1 MAAVPDTTSP
11 GGVVAHGMAA
21 AASGPDA
28 LQAFLTCYGF
38 EPAAHTRAFAQAVL
52 AMHTPAPSASATHLP
67 KGAIAQALLAIDPAA
82 PHEGAL
88 NSIRAKLIFETF
100 ADGEATLSL
109 AQLEEMQKFALAGL
123 GGEVADTWPIVIE
136 PTVSRTSFMSW
147 AGLGWLPGL
156 EQLCRLTESSSG
168 SAARMPPIIA

>member
-1 MAAVPDTTSP
+1 MSSMAAVPDTTSP

-82 PHEGAL
+82 PHEGGFGC
-88 NSIRAKLIFETF
+88 SHRAGFGF
-100 ADGEATLSL
+100 DYLSL
-109 AQLEEMQKFALAGL
+109 VKPKVRDQLITKKK
-123 GGEVADTWPIVIE
+123 
-136 PTVSRTSFMSW
+136 
-147 AGLGWLPGL
+147 
-156 EQLCRLTESSSG
+156 SG
-168 SAARMPPIIA
+168 A